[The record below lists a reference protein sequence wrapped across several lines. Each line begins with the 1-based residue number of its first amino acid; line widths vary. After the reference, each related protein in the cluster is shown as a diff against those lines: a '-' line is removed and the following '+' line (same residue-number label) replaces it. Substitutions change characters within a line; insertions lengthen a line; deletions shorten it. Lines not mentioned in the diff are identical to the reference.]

1 VVARSTL
8 NTRLHYRLRVEREGG
23 RQPVAN
29 LLVNP
34 LTCRSAKPIYQLT
47 HVTPTVS
54 VCGLC
59 IDGSPR
65 LTKRNFVRLLCCL
78 PLAHS
83 GLLTPCLAD
92 LIADLANILS
102 VIVSCLNQSSIS
114 VSIEPALLL
123 LCIARLGTEVAG
135 IEPQEECVCCCIV
148 SHYSSA
154 YIEALARHDW

>member
-8 NTRLHYRLRVEREGG
+8 NTRLHYQFRVEREGG

-34 LTCRSAKPIYQLT
+34 LTHRSAKPIYQLT
-47 HVTPTVS
+47 PVTPTVS

-59 IDGSPR
+59 IDGSTR
-65 LTKRNFVRLLCCL
+65 LTKRNFVRLLCCP

-83 GLLTPCLAD
+83 GVLTPCLAD

-102 VIVSCLNQSSIS
+102 VIVSCL
-114 VSIEPALLL
+114 EPLLHQRKHRARPAVALYRTVEYGGCRYRTSRRVCMLL
-123 LCIARLGTEVAG
+123 YCF
-135 IEPQEECVCCCIV
+135 
-148 SHYSSA
+148 
-154 YIEALARHDW
+154 AL